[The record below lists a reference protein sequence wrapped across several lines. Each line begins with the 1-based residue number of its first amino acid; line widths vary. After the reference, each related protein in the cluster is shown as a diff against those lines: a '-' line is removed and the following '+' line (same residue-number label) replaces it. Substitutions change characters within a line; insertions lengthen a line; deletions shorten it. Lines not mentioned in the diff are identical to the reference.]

1 MTNTKRDCSSENS
14 MNESEEEF
22 DSESDDDDAR
32 CLQCHKLWSRSA
44 GSGDWVKCRGC
55 KPNVPAIRK
64 NNFSV

>member
-1 MTNTKRDCSSENS
+1 

-32 CLQCHKLWSRSA
+32 CLQCQKLWSRSA